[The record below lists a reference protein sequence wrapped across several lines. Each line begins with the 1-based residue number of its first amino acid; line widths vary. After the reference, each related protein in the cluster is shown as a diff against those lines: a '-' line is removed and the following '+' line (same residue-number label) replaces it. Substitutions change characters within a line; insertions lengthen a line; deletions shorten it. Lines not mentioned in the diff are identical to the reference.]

1 MDINGFREPQS
12 PWFFSQPPT
21 QLVDNR
27 NRELMT
33 KPEPKTLPTQDSRY
47 PGWAAHMNDGRL
59 STDYR
64 THCEV
69 NIPTGSQ
76 YASRLFMQ
84 RNGVSLINQARRRQA
99 QASGAGLAYD
109 SSTILPAAQTVSCD
123 VGQCVRVLVN
133 PYGLG
138 TERNEVVP
146 ELFGTFSESHASL
159 QKPAKPAFTRV
170 EEGGR
175 NTRR

>member
-84 RNGVSLINQARRRQA
+84 RNGEALIKQARRRQA
-99 QASGAGLAYD
+99 ESTGAGLAYD
-109 SSTILPAAQTVSCD
+109 SSTLLKPAKTVSCD
-123 VGQCVRVLVN
+123 VGKCVRGVAN
-133 PYGLG
+133 PTGLG
-138 TERNEVVP
+138 TERHEAVP
-146 ELFGTFSESHASL
+146 ELFGTFAESYASM
-159 QKPAKPAFTRV
+159 QRPAKPTFTQV

>member
-1 MDINGFREPQS
+1 
-12 PWFFSQPPT
+12 
-21 QLVDNR
+21 
-27 NRELMT
+27 
-33 KPEPKTLPTQDSRY
+33 
-47 PGWAAHMNDGRL
+47 
-59 STDYR
+59 
-64 THCEV
+64 
-69 NIPTGSQ
+69 
-76 YASRLFMQ
+76 MQ

-159 QKPAKPAFTRV
+159 QKPAKPALTRV